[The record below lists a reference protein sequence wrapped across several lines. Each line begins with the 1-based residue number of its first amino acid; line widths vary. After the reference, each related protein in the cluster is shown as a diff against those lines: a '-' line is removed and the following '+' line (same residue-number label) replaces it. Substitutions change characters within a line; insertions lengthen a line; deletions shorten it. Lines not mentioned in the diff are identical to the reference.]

1 MSTTN
6 IFEIAARSKLRFA
19 SPRFA
24 SLSVEDLFDLPLTQ
38 LDEVAKGI
46 NRQVNAEKEESF
58 LSQNKNAVRKDLELK
73 LEIVK
78 YVIDVIETEATERV
92 AAQTKASQRKKLV
105 DDLAAAEQRQQ
116 AAKSPEQLRAEL
128 AALDAE

>member
-6 IFEIAARSKLRFA
+6 IFEIAARAKIRFA

-24 SLSVEDLFDLPLTQ
+24 SLATEDLFDLSLTQ

-46 NRQVNAEKEESF
+46 NRQINAEKEESF

-78 YVIDVIETEATERV
+78 HVIGVKETEAAERV
-92 AAQTKASQRKKLV
+92 AAQTKAAQRQKLV
-105 DDLAAAEQRQQ
+105 NALAEAEQREVQS
-116 AAKSPEQLRAEL
+116 KTPEELRAEL

>member
-1 MSTTN
+1 MSTN
-6 IFEIAARSKLRFA
+6 IFEIAARTKIRFA

-24 SLSVEDLFDLPLTQ
+24 SLAAEDLFDLTLTQ

-46 NRQVNAEKEESF
+46 NRQINAEKEESF

-73 LEIVK
+73 LDIVK
-78 YVIDVIETEATERV
+78 HVIGVKETEAAERV
-92 AAQTKASQRKKLV
+92 AAQNKAAQRQKLI
-105 DDLAAAEQRQQ
+105 DALAEAEQREVQS
-116 AAKSPEQLRAEL
+116 KTPEELRAEL

>member
-6 IFEIAARSKLRFA
+6 IFEIAARAKLRFA

-24 SLSVEDLFDLPLTQ
+24 SLSAEDLFDLSLRE
-38 LDEVAKGI
+38 LDDVAKGI
-46 NRQVNAEKEESF
+46 NRQINAEKEESF

-73 LEIVK
+73 LDIVK
-78 YVIDVIETEATERV
+78 HVIGVIETEAAQRV
-92 AAQTKASQRKKLV
+92 AQQQKAVQRQKLI
-105 DDLAAAEQRQQ
+105 DSLAEAEQREQQ
-116 AAKSPEQLRAEL
+116 AKTPEQLRAEL